1 MFIQGITIS
10 SIIIPQNPF
19 VQMEMELLMFVF
31 PYVFSEDVW
40 GGRSF
45 IFLDVCF
52 FLFSRK
58 ILFKQRGGGWVEP
71 IWILNKI
78 KSLDLPTTL

>member
-10 SIIIPQNPF
+10 SIIIPPNPF

-31 PYVFSEDVW
+31 PYGFSEDVW

-52 FLFSRK
+52 FLFSGRFY
-58 ILFKQRGGGWVEP
+58 LNNGGGGFYVDSEQ
-71 IWILNKI
+71 NKV
-78 KSLDLPTTL
+78 SRSSNYL

>member
-31 PYVFSEDVW
+31 PYGFSEDVW
-40 GGRSF
+40 GGRYF
-45 IFLDVCF
+45 IFFWMFAFFF
-52 FLFSRK
+52 FLGRFC
-58 ILFKQRGGGWVEP
+58 LNNGVGGW
-71 IWILNKI
+71 ILCGF
-78 KSLDLPTTL
+78 